1 MIWGV
6 WLFSLLADL
15 VLWFQWCLAFVF
27 VIWFNSWAY
36 FLWYG
41 YSFSCSGLI
50 GFLTLCLV
58 AEKTEEK
65 RRKVKELNWG
75 KNLTIWLVWF
85 CDVSRMKKD
94 RNVNII
100 LLASLLS
107 VWLLRKLRKIVGK
120 SKNWIESLVWVVWLC
135 MYVKWKGE

>member
-6 WLFSLLADL
+6 WLLSLFADL

-41 YSFSCSGLI
+41 YSFRCSGFI

-58 AEKTEEK
+58 AEKIEEK
-65 RRKVKELNWG
+65 RRKVKEFNWG
-75 KNLTIWLVWF
+75 NNLTIWVVWS

-100 LLASLLS
+100 LLASLLL
-107 VWLLRKLRKIVGK
+107 VWLLRKLRKIERK
-120 SKNWIESLVWVVWLC
+120 SKNWIES
-135 MYVKWKGE
+135 

>member
-75 KNLTIWLVWF
+75 KNLNIWLVWF